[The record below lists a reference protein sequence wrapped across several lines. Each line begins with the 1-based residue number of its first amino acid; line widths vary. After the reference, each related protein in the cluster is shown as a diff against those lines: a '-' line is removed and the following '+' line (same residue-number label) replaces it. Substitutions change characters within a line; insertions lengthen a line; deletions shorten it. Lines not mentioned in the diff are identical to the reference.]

1 MYTSEPFYFKYIPM
15 YLFEFDSIKSS
26 RFCFVDLGLLLL
38 FLWAW
43 GSLIFVIINFWSPQ
57 LFSLN
62 FCNFGQFGGF
72 NFLSMWIVGAFGFNL
87 VNVGGFLF
95 CSFEVSKFSIFLWF
109 WGFSKKIGWN
119 FAYGRWMGSLG
130 FFLWTLGGSCFVLFF
145 DKNLRV
151 YKNVLSFWGFSKN
164 ILWSFTTKGK
174 KGYSLL
180 QNVGALH

>member
-1 MYTSEPFYFKYIPM
+1 
-15 YLFEFDSIKSS
+15 
-26 RFCFVDLGLLLL
+26 
-38 FLWAW
+38 
-43 GSLIFVIINFWSPQ
+43 
-57 LFSLN
+57 
-62 FCNFGQFGGF
+62 
-72 NFLSMWIVGAFGFNL
+72 
-87 VNVGGFLF
+87 
-95 CSFEVSKFSIFLWF
+95 
-109 WGFSKKIGWN
+109 
-119 FAYGRWMGSLG
+119 MGSLG